1 MKRIYLDHAATTP
14 THPEVAQAMLPY
26 LTPEAFGN
34 PSSAHAF
41 GRAAGQAVE
50 EAREKIAAL
59 IGATSEEIF
68 FTSGGTEADN
78 WVIRGVAYANRHKG
92 NHIITSAIEHHAVLN
107 TCKLLE
113 EEFRITY
120 LPVDR
125 YGLVDPDEVRRSITS
140 ETILISVMHANNEI
154 GTIEPIPAI
163 GKIARDAG
171 VYFHTD
177 AVQTVGHIPVDVTE
191 LGADL
196 LSVSAHKLY
205 GPKGIGALYVRKGTK
220 ISPLIVGGAQERGA
234 RAGTENVPGVV
245 GFGKAAELAQKELPE
260 TMSRLTQLRDQLIQG
275 LQERIRGTHLNG
287 HPESRLPQNVNVSFE
302 GVDGE
307 AIALALDQAG
317 ISVSTGSACSTGA
330 EEPYHDVIALG
341 VSPELA
347 RGAVRLTLG
356 RDTTRGEIMRVLEIM
371 PPLVERLRT
380 VSGACDASSAGFI

>member
-317 ISVSTGSACSTGA
+317 IAVSTGSACSTGA
-330 EEPYHDVIALG
+330 EEPSHAVLALG

>member
-1 MKRIYLDHAATTP
+1 
-14 THPEVAQAMLPY
+14 
-26 LTPEAFGN
+26 
-34 PSSAHAF
+34 
-41 GRAAGQAVE
+41 
-50 EAREKIAAL
+50 
-59 IGATSEEIF
+59 
-68 FTSGGTEADN
+68 
-78 WVIRGVAYANRHKG
+78 
-92 NHIITSAIEHHAVLN
+92 IEHHAVLN
-107 TCKLLE
+107 ACKLLE

-125 YGLVDPDEVRRSITS
+125 YGLVDPDEVRRAITS
-140 ETILISVMHANNEI
+140 ETVLISVMHANNEI

-177 AVQTVGHIPVDVTE
+177 AVQTVGHIPVDVNE
-191 LGADL
+191 LGTDL

-220 ISPLIVGGAQERGA
+220 MSPLIVGGAQERGA
-234 RAGTENVPGVV
+234 RAGTENVPGIV

-287 HPESRLPQNVNVSFE
+287 HPELRLPQNVNVSFE

-317 ISVSTGSACSTGA
+317 IAVSTGSACSTGA
-330 EEPYHDVIALG
+330 EEPSHAVLALG

-356 RDTTRGEIMRVLEIM
+356 RDTTRGEIMRVLEVM
-371 PPLVERLRT
+371 PPLVERLRAI
-380 VSGACDASSAGFI
+380 SGACNASPADFF